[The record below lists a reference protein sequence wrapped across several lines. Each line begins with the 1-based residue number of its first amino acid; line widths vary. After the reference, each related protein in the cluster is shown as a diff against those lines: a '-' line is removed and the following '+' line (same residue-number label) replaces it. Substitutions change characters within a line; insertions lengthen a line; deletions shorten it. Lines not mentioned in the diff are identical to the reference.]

1 LASYNQMPLEILQD
15 ERGFCRC
22 GQRIMDQYRPKY
34 NACRFP
40 ELCQPLRERE
50 YAHALRLAGQAGL
63 ARGLAML

>member
-1 LASYNQMPLEILQD
+1 
-15 ERGFCRC
+15 
-22 GQRIMDQYRPKY
+22 MDQYRPEYKAY
-34 NACRFP
+34 LFP